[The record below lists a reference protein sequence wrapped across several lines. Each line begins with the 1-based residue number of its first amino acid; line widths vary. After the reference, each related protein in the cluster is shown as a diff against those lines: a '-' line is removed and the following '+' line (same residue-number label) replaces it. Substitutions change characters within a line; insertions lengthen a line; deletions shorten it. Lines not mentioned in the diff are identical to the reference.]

1 MVIEKDEEI
10 LISYRGDKN
19 EFLYGSREFRRQKLL
34 RTDGFLCECSE
45 CSLEGSQIDD
55 GIGAE
60 LRQKTGEI

>member
-45 CSLEGSQIDD
+45 CSLEGESVI
-55 GIGAE
+55 
-60 LRQKTGEI
+60 RF